1 VKSSLLTLVK
11 QSLVYGLSGAAIQA
25 VGLVTLPVFA
35 REFTA
40 AQYGVLEIA
49 TVAFTA
55 MIVAVDAGL
64 GSALHRNWFEIHED
78 REDERRLVASTAT
91 ISSTALALII
101 AGGLIVARG
110 PLAQWLFNDRAHADI
125 VVLVALSLPLATL
138 AIFCR
143 DVMRVR
149 FRPGHFA
156 VSSAL
161 AAVIAAAV
169 SVTWVLAFGGGV
181 ATVVAGILA
190 GQAVAAGYGLLIVRR
205 DLPLRFSGQQLR
217 SLLSFGMPLVP
228 AAAAT
233 WAISFMD
240 RILLSKLD
248 GLAATGEYA
257 IGTRFAAVLLFV
269 TGAFGTAYTPF
280 LFSAHAADPE
290 HERALR
296 GRLLIYAAV
305 TFLTV
310 GVALTLFAR
319 EIAYLVAPGY
329 DRAYQVVGI
338 LCLSAAAFGLS
349 PIAAAGIG
357 IARQTGYVAR
367 YTLMALIVNVALC
380 FALIPTL
387 GLVGA
392 AIATAGSNV
401 LLAIAYL
408 VRSQRLVPI
417 DLPVAKLV
425 RAFLLAAAFMPLGLL
440 PTSPEG
446 LVLAGKAAALAVCV
460 GGYWVLGVLGPA
472 ETTELRRI
480 LGRLRTRATPAA

>member
-64 GSALHRNWFEIHED
+64 GSALHRNWFEIPEE
-78 REDERRLVASTAT
+78 RQDERRLVASTAT
-91 ISSTALALII
+91 ISSTVLAVII
-101 AGGLIVARG
+101 AGALIVAKR
-110 PLAQWLFNDRAHADI
+110 PLAQWLFNDRDHADI
-125 VVLVALSLPLATL
+125 VVLVALSVPLATL

-156 VSSAL
+156 VSSVL
-161 AAVIAAAV
+161 AAGTAAAV
-169 SVTWVLAFGGGV
+169 GVTWVLAFAGGV
-181 ATVVAGILA
+181 AAVVAGILA
-190 GQAVAAGYGLLIVRR
+190 GQAAAAAYGLMIVRR
-205 DLPLRFSGQQLR
+205 DLPLRFSGWQLR
-217 SLLSFGMPLVP
+217 SLLSFGLPLVP

-280 LFSAHAADPE
+280 LFSVHAADPE
-290 HERALR
+290 HERLLR

-310 GVALTLFAR
+310 GMALTLFAR
-319 EIAYLVAPGY
+319 EIAQIVAPGY
-329 DRAYQVVGI
+329 DRAYHVVGI
-338 LCLSAAAFGLS
+338 LCLSAAAFGLT

-357 IARQTGYVAR
+357 IARQTRYVAR
-367 YTLMALIVNVALC
+367 YTLLALVVNVLLC
-380 FALIPTL
+380 FALIPSL

-392 AIATAGSNV
+392 AIATAASNM

-408 VRSQRLVPI
+408 VRSQRLMPSN
-417 DLPVAKLV
+417 LAVARLV
-425 RAFLLAAAFMPLGLL
+425 RAFALTAAFMPLGLVHAG
-440 PTSPEG
+440 PEG
-446 LVLAGKAAALAVCV
+446 LLLGGKAVALAAYVACF
-460 GGYWVLGVLGPA
+460 WVFGVLGPA
-472 ETTELRRI
+472 ESTELRRAVRRI
-480 LGRLRTRATPAA
+480 RSRPAPAA